1 LPKYVLPTLS
11 SVTGILKFCTPRL
24 SNDFLSNKHY
34 KERKMLKIF
43 LRVFVLIV
51 LMVFP
56 NILYAQVKAND
67 PNTIEESNQHILEL
81 QRRIDEM
88 QRRYDTEIRTLKEK
102 IDRRTDQSEK
112 QETKADIQSLRDLA
126 RAEAAKET
134 AAETESEEQT
144 FTSGAL
150 GLQALNPEI
159 SVTGDLLYSFSDD
172 DASNESSDFN
182 FRNLG
187 VHLESWLDPYSR
199 FKSAVEF
206 HEGETELG
214 EAYLT
219 LYNVRDDLNVTL
231 GKFRQQF
238 GVVNRW
244 HKHGLEQVDFPLA
257 LRKIFGEGG
266 LNQTGLSID
275 WMMPPLGVSSQQLTF
290 QVTDGS
296 NSRLFDENTRS
307 RPSLLAH
314 YKNYRDLSKDTYL
327 EWGLSGLL
335 GWNNKWDMLAG
346 DEQSGDKTTTVFGA
360 DLSVLWEPTEKMR
373 YRNVEWRSEVYM
385 LNKRL
390 FAPDGSGTDGIN
402 AWGLYSYLQSKV
414 SRTVDIGVRYDYYIP
429 DTKDYANL
437 SGPLSMS
444 PLAVTSDGPH
454 VRQVGPYITWWQS
467 PFVKFRVEYDYCDSK
482 GIDNPEHVVWLQCV
496 FAAGPHKHERY

>member
-1 LPKYVLPTLS
+1 
-11 SVTGILKFCTPRL
+11 
-24 SNDFLSNKHY
+24 
-34 KERKMLKIF
+34 MLKRLVKVLVPLALIF
-43 LRVFVLIV
+43 FHNVVLAQDKV
-51 LMVFP
+51 EDVNSTEEP
-56 NILYAQVKAND
+56 NQQV
-67 PNTIEESNQHILEL
+67 LEL
-81 QRRIDEM
+81 QQRINEM
-88 QRRYDTEIRTLKEK
+88 QKRYDAEIRDLRAQIKQDTTISTEQEK
-102 IDRRTDQSEK
+102 
-112 QETKADIQSLRDLA
+112 KAEVQSLRDLA
-126 RAEAAKET
+126 KAEAAKET
-134 AAETESEEQT
+134 TAEKESEEQV

-159 SVTGDLLYSFSDD
+159 SVTGDLLFSYRDD
-172 DASNESSDFN
+172 DASDQKSDFN

-206 HEGETELG
+206 HEGETEFG
-214 EAYLT
+214 EGYLT
-219 LYNVRDDLNVTL
+219 LYNVSEDLNVTL

-266 LNQTGLSID
+266 LNQTGLSLD
-275 WMMPPLGVSSQQLTF
+275 WMMPPAGISSQQLTF

-296 NSRLFDENTRS
+296 NDLLFDENKS
-307 RPSLLAH
+307 NRPSLLAH

-335 GWNNKWDMLAG
+335 GWNNEWDILGGA
-346 DEQSGDKTTTVFGA
+346 EQSGSKITTVLGA

-373 YRNVEWRSEVYM
+373 YRNVEWRSEVYLM
-385 LNKRL
+385 NKRL
-390 FAPDGSGTDGIN
+390 IAPDGSGTDDID

-414 SRTVDIGVRYDYYIP
+414 SRTVDIGIRGDYYVP

-437 SGPLSMS
+437 SVPLSLS
-444 PLAVTSDGPH
+444 PLAVASDNPYIL
-454 VRQVGPYITWWQS
+454 QVGPYITWWQS
-467 PFVKFRVEYDYCDSK
+467 PFVKFRIEYDYSESK
-482 GIDNPEHVVWLQCV
+482 RIDNPEHVFWLQCI